1 MRTKHSGYSLIE
13 ILIAMTLSAIVITA
27 AMQSIGSIY
36 FSQKKIRVTQSF
48 ATETQFLM
56 ERIVQLVR
64 TNTIDYDRYFIEVG
78 PNTSDCASFDE
89 DQSPTGSSQI
99 NNETNRLA
107 LGYETIFNWDTNDDD
122 ILDRNLGGSD
132 FGGNPDGCTKAWDE
146 ANPITTLY
154 LINSSRTLRMA
165 VQKTL
170 TIDPLEEDFA
180 KIEIQQQ
187 LGADT
192 DNDGVVD
199 LWNAVGQWDV
209 VESGV
214 CKIANGSGTLYEIL
228 GDEASQEFC
237 MQAHEW
243 TPVSPGNIEIEN
255 LSFVPAPNRDPF
267 LSFAVN
273 EAQVHPYVSI
283 SMETKLRE
291 PSDFGM
297 EEGELSNL
305 SLQTMASSRIF
316 GNIRK

>member
-1 MRTKHSGYSLIE
+1 MSTKHSGYSLIE

-36 FSQKKIRVTQSF
+36 FSQKKIQVTQSF

-78 PNTSDCASFDE
+78 PDSSDCLSFDE
-89 DQSPTGSSQI
+89 DQSPTGSSQT

-107 LGYETIFNWDTNDDD
+107 LGYETIFYWDTNADDV
-122 ILDRNLGGSD
+122 LDRNLGGGD
-132 FGGNPDGCTKAWDE
+132 FSGLADGCTKAWSVDAE
-146 ANPITTLY
+146 NPLTTLY
-154 LINSSRTLRMA
+154 LINSSRTLRIA
-165 VQKTL
+165 ITEGLDSTV
-170 TIDPLEEDFA
+170 E
-180 KIEIQQQ
+180 IEQQ

-192 DNDGVVD
+192 DNDGVAD
-199 LWNAVGQWDV
+199 LWSDTGVWSSGFCKI
-209 VESGV
+209 SGV
-214 CKIANGSGTLYEIL
+214 DIL
-228 GDEASQEFC
+228 GEHSQEFC
-237 MQAHEW
+237 MQAHDS
-243 TPVSPGNIEIEN
+243 TAVSPGNIGIET
-255 LSFVPAPNRDPF
+255 LSFIPAPNRDPF
-267 LSFAVN
+267 LSFAVD

-297 EEGELSNL
+297 EEGELLNI
-305 SLQTMASSRIF
+305 SLQTTASSRVF